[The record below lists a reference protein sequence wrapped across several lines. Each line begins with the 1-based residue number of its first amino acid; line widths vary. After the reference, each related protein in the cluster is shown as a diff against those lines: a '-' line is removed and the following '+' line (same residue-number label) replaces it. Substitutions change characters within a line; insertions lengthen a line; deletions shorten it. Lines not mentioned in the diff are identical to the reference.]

1 MHGDILPDNNTTN
14 GGWIA
19 VSKKKKEE
27 KQKATTRKLIGI
39 KDISDFSLVTYD
51 HGELVYFL
59 VKPSNISVLSDESIR
74 ARVYA
79 LMTVLKG
86 MAEIEMCA
94 YNSRENFDGNK
105 RYLKK
110 RMEEEDNY
118 IIRQLLEKDMSHLD
132 NIQVQTATAREFAI
146 VVRLK
151 NQNEKEIMPYLNR
164 IEKTLREQGFS
175 IKRAKH
181 EDIQRIVAVYF
192 EQNVTQE
199 TFEEHDGDRWVI
211 YGDEGGM

>member
-1 MHGDILPDNNTTN
+1 M
-14 GGWIA
+14 
-19 VSKKKKEE
+19 SKKRKAE
-27 KQKATTRKLIGI
+27 KQKASTRKLIGI
-39 KDISDFSLVTYD
+39 RDISDFSLVTYNNE
-51 HGELVYFL
+51 ELVYFL

-110 RMEEEDNY
+110 RMDEKTNY
-118 IIRQLLEKDMSHLD
+118 IIRQLLEKDMTHLD

-146 VVRLK
+146 VVRLRSRD
-151 NQNEKEIMPYLNR
+151 EKEIMPYLNR
-164 IEKTLREQGFS
+164 IEKTLREQGFA
-175 IKRAKH
+175 IKRSTH
-181 EDIQRIVAVYF
+181 EDIQRILAVYF

-199 TFEEHDGDRWVI
+199 SFEDHDGDRWVI
-211 YGDEGGM
+211 FGD

>member
-1 MHGDILPDNNTTN
+1 M
-14 GGWIA
+14 
-19 VSKKKKEE
+19 SKKTKEE
-27 KQKATTRKLIGI
+27 KQKASTRRLIGI
-39 KDISDFSLVTYD
+39 KSISDFSLVTYD
-51 HGELVYFL
+51 HGELVFFL
-59 VKPSNISVLSDESIR
+59 IKPTNISVLSDESIR

-105 RYLKK
+105 RNLKK
-110 RMEEEDNY
+110 RIKEEKNY
-118 IIRQLLEKDMSHLD
+118 IIRQLLEKDMEHLD
-132 NIQVQTATAREFAI
+132 NIQIQTATAREFAI

-151 NQNEKEIMPYLNR
+151 DDDEKEILPYLNR
-164 IEKTLREQGFS
+164 IEKTLREQSFAV
-175 IKRAKH
+175 KRAGH

-199 TFEEHDGDRWVI
+199 TFDENDGNRWVI
-211 YGDEGGM
+211 FGDQEVSR

>member
-1 MHGDILPDNNTTN
+1 M
-14 GGWIA
+14 
-19 VSKKKKEE
+19 SKKKKEE
-27 KQKATTRKLIGI
+27 KQKASTRRWIGI
-39 KDISDFSLVTYD
+39 KSISDFSLVTYD
-51 HGELVYFL
+51 HGELVFFL
-59 VKPSNISVLSDESIR
+59 IKPTNISVLSDESIR

-105 RYLKK
+105 RNLKK
-110 RMEEEDNY
+110 RIKEETNY
-118 IIRQLLEKDMSHLD
+118 IIRQLLEKDMEHLD
-132 NIQVQTATAREFAI
+132 NIQIQTATAREFAI

-151 NQNEKEIMPYLNR
+151 DDDEKEILPYLNR
-164 IEKTLREQGFS
+164 IEKTLKEQSFAV
-175 IKRAKH
+175 KRAGH

-199 TFEEHDGDRWVI
+199 TFDENDGNRWVI
-211 YGDEGGM
+211 FGDQEVSR

>member
-1 MHGDILPDNNTTN
+1 MNR
-14 GGWIA
+14 A
-19 VSKKKKEE
+19 KKNE
-27 KQKATTRKLIGI
+27 KQRASTRKLIGI
-39 KDISDFSLVTYD
+39 KEISDFSLVTYD
-51 HGELVYFL
+51 HGELVFFL

-110 RMEEEDNY
+110 RLEEETNY
-118 IIRQLLEKDMSHLD
+118 VIRQLLEKDMAHLD

-146 VVRLK
+146 VVRLRE
-151 NQNEKEIMPYLNR
+151 QNEKEIMPYLNR

-175 IKRAKH
+175 IKRAGH
-181 EDIQRIVAVYF
+181 ADIQRIAAVYF

-199 TFEEHDGDRWVI
+199 SFDEHDGDRWVI
-211 YGDEGGM
+211 FGDEEAV

>member
-1 MHGDILPDNNTTN
+1 M
-14 GGWIA
+14 
-19 VSKKKKEE
+19 SKKRKEE
-27 KQKATTRKLIGI
+27 KQKASTRRLIGI

-59 VKPSNISVLSDESIR
+59 VKPTNISVLSDESIS
-74 ARVYA
+74 ARIYA

-110 RMEEEDNY
+110 RIKEETNY
-118 IIRQLLEKDMSHLD
+118 IIRQLLEKDMEHLD
-132 NIQVQTATAREFAI
+132 NIQIQTATAREFAI

-151 NQNEKEIMPYLNR
+151 DSDEKEIIPYLNR
-164 IEKTLREQGFS
+164 IEKILREQSFS
-175 IKRAKH
+175 IKRATH

-199 TFEEHDGDRWVI
+199 TFDENDGNRWVI
-211 YGDEGGM
+211 FGDQEVI

>member
-1 MHGDILPDNNTTN
+1 MNKNRK
-14 GGWIA
+14 A
-19 VSKKKKEE
+19 ER
-27 KQKATTRKLIGI
+27 QKASTRKLIGI
-39 KDISDFSLVTYD
+39 KDISNFSLVTYGY
-51 HGELVYFL
+51 GELVYFL

-110 RMEEEDNY
+110 RMEEETNY
-118 IIRQLLEKDMSHLD
+118 IIRQLLEKDMTHLD
-132 NIQVQTATAREFAI
+132 NIQIQTATAREFAI
-146 VVRLK
+146 VVRLRE
-151 NQNEKEIMPYLNR
+151 QNEKEVVPYLNR
-164 IEKTLREQGFS
+164 IEKTLKEQGFS
-175 IKRAKH
+175 IKRASH

-192 EQNVTQE
+192 EQNVTQDS
-199 TFEEHDGDRWVI
+199 FDEHDGDRWVI
-211 YGDEGGM
+211 FGDEEVM

>member
-1 MHGDILPDNNTTN
+1 MPDNNTMN

-19 VSKKKKEE
+19 VSKERKAE

-132 NIQVQTATAREFAI
+132 NIQVRFVGSSFPI
-146 VVRLK
+146 V
-151 NQNEKEIMPYLNR
+151 
-164 IEKTLREQGFS
+164 LRPTSPASLTPPLLTG
-175 IKRAKH
+175 
-181 EDIQRIVAVYF
+181 
-192 EQNVTQE
+192 T
-199 TFEEHDGDRWVI
+199 
-211 YGDEGGM
+211 

>member
-1 MHGDILPDNNTTN
+1 M
-14 GGWIA
+14 
-19 VSKKKKEE
+19 
-27 KQKATTRKLIGI
+27 
-39 KDISDFSLVTYD
+39 F
-51 HGELVYFL
+51 FL
-59 VKPSNISVLSDESIR
+59 VKPTNISVLSDESIS
-74 ARVYA
+74 ARIYA

-110 RMEEEDNY
+110 RIKEETNY
-118 IIRQLLEKDMSHLD
+118 IIRQLLEKDMEHLD
-132 NIQVQTATAREFAI
+132 NIQIQTATAREFAI

-151 NQNEKEIMPYLNR
+151 DSDEKEILPYLNR
-164 IEKTLREQGFS
+164 IEKTLREQSFS
-175 IKRAKH
+175 IKRATH

-199 TFEEHDGDRWVI
+199 TFDENDGNRWVI
-211 YGDEGGM
+211 FGEQEVM

>member
-1 MHGDILPDNNTTN
+1 MN
-14 GGWIA
+14 
-19 VSKKKKEE
+19 KKRKEE
-27 KQKATTRKLIGI
+27 KRKASTRRLIGI
-39 KDISDFSLVTYD
+39 KDISDFSLVTYRND
-51 HGELVYFL
+51 ELIYFL
-59 VKPSNISVLSDESIR
+59 IKPTNISVLSDESIR

-110 RMEEEDNY
+110 CMDDETNY
-118 IIRQLLEKDMSHLD
+118 IIRQLLEKDMTHLD

-146 VVRLK
+146 VVRLR
-151 NQNEKEIMPYLNR
+151 NQDEKEVMPYLNR
-164 IEKTLREQGFS
+164 IEKTLREQGFA
-175 IKRAKH
+175 IKRSTH

-199 TFEEHDGDRWVI
+199 SFEDHDGDRWVI
-211 YGDEGGM
+211 LND

>member
-1 MHGDILPDNNTTN
+1 M
-14 GGWIA
+14 
-19 VSKKKKEE
+19 SKKKKEE
-27 KQKATTRKLIGI
+27 KQKASTRRLIGI
-39 KDISDFSLVTYD
+39 KSISDFSLVTYD
-51 HGELVYFL
+51 HGELVFFL
-59 VKPSNISVLSDESIR
+59 IKPTNISVLSDESIR

-105 RYLKK
+105 RNLKK
-110 RMEEEDNY
+110 RIKEETNY
-118 IIRQLLEKDMSHLD
+118 IIRQLLEKDMEHLD
-132 NIQVQTATAREFAI
+132 NIQIQTATAREFAI

-151 NQNEKEIMPYLNR
+151 DDDEKEILPYLNR
-164 IEKTLREQGFS
+164 IEKTLREQSFAV
-175 IKRAKH
+175 KRAGH

-199 TFEEHDGDRWVI
+199 TFDEHDGNRWVI
-211 YGDEGGM
+211 FGDQEVNR